1 MEHTVFQEFGL
12 LWLVPILPL
21 MGAALLGL
29 LGRKIEYNGSKH
41 PWGNDPAN
49 YDYDWHDP
57 DAHGGEHAAHEAHAE
72 GHDDHGH
79 GHDDHGHDDHGHGEH
94 HLAPGQTHGGMSII
108 NYIAM
113 GTVFA
118 SALITTYALI
128 TLIGANGHGHDNVA
142 LRQVL
147 YNWIFIGN
155 TNIELAF
162 LADRL
167 SIVMMM
173 IITWI
178 GFLIHLY
185 STGYMAHDANHWRFM
200 AYLNL
205 FIFAMLILVMGDSL
219 LVLFVG
225 WEGVGLASYLLI
237 GFWHTSMDNAKAAM
251 KAFVVNR
258 VGDFFFVMGMLLIYW
273 NVGRET
279 GVWTLNVYELSAH
292 APVLTGVMFG
302 GAMMVTVATLCLFI
316 AATGKSAQLPL
327 YVWLPDAMAGPTPV
341 SALIHA
347 ATMVTAG
354 VYMICRMNAFFALAP
369 TTLTVIGIVAT
380 LTAFFS
386 ATIAL
391 VQNDIKKVLAY
402 STVSQL
408 GFMFMGL
415 ASGAFWV
422 GIFHVMTH
430 AFFKACLF
438 LGSGSVI
445 HSNSDEQ
452 DMRKYG
458 GLRTMMPATAATF
471 MISWLAI
478 SGVPPLSGF
487 FSKDEILHQLHGA
500 HFMGFGDVRLPWLGT
515 VLWGV
520 ASAAAM
526 LTAFYMTRQVYMTFF
541 GENRADPEVKS
552 HIHESPSSMTIP
564 LWALAALAAVGGG
577 FGFIF
582 YEPWVM
588 LEHWLAPILT
598 GTEAV
603 HAFAAETGHP
613 HHSAFNEA
621 GIATAGTMG
630 YAALSA
636 VLGIA
641 SILFARSIYA
651 KGYKDDEERS
661 FWASMPGLHKTLYNK
676 YYVDEIYDATVVA
689 AVMALSRLCSWFD
702 RTVIDGIV
710 HGVAWSVRGLKSLVG
725 AIDRFG
731 VDKVGVEGTANVID
745 KLGSV
750 ARLFQTGRIQT
761 YLVWTFI
768 VLLVLV
774 ASLQGGFKALF

>member
-1 MEHTVFQEFGL
+1 MESTVFHEFGL
-12 LWLVPILPL
+12 LWLVPVLPA
-21 MGAALLGL
+21 MGAAVLGL
-29 LGRKIEYNGSKH
+29 LGRKIEYKGSTH

-57 DAHGGEHAAHEAHAE
+57 DAHGGEHAAHETHAE
-72 GHDDHGH
+72 GHDEHA
-79 GHDDHGHDDHGHGEH
+79 HDDHGH
-94 HLAPGQTHGGMSII
+94 HLAPGQTHGGMQII

-113 GTVFA
+113 GTVLA
-118 SALITTYALI
+118 AALITTYALI

-147 YNWIFIGN
+147 YNWIFVGN
-155 TNIELAF
+155 TTIELAF

-173 IITWI
+173 VITWI

-185 STGYMAHDANHWRFM
+185 STGYMAHDPWHWRFM

-219 LVLFVG
+219 LTLFVG

-237 GFWHTSMDNAKAAM
+237 GFWHKSMDNAKAAM

-258 VGDFFFVMGMLLIYW
+258 VGDFFFVIGMLLIYW

-279 GVWTLNVYELSAH
+279 GVWTLNIYELSAH
-292 APVLTGVMFG
+292 APVLTELMMG
-302 GAMMVTVATLCLFI
+302 GAMVVTVATLCLFI
-316 AATGKSAQLPL
+316 AATGKSAQIPL

-369 TTLTVIGIVAT
+369 STLTVIGIVAT

-386 ATIAL
+386 ASIAL

-458 GLRTMMPATAATF
+458 GLRTLMPATAATF

-500 HFMGFGDVRLPWLGT
+500 HFMGFGEIRLPWLGT
-515 VLWGV
+515 LLWGV
-520 ASAAAM
+520 ASAAAAM
-526 LTAFYMTRQVYMTFF
+526 TAFYMTRQVYMTFF
-541 GENRADPEVKS
+541 GENRADPEVRE

-564 LWALAALAAVGGG
+564 LWVLGGLAAVGGG

-588 LEHWLAPILT
+588 LEHWLHPVLQ
-598 GTEAV
+598 GTDVVREY
-603 HAFAAETGHP
+603 AAGVGHP
-613 HHSAFNEA
+613 WHSPFGES
-621 GIATAGTMG
+621 GWATLGTFG
-630 YAALSA
+630 YAGLSA
-636 VLGIA
+636 AIGIGAILLG
-641 SILFARSIYA
+641 RSIYG
-651 KGYKDDEERS
+651 KSYKDDEERA
-661 FWASMPGLHKTLYNK
+661 FWAKVPGLHKTLYNK
-676 YYVDEIYDATVVA
+676 YYVDEVYGAVVVGG
-689 AVMALSRLCSWFD
+689 VMALSHACAWFD
-702 RTVIDGIV
+702 RVIVDGIV
-710 HGVAWSVRGLKSLVG
+710 NGVGWTVRGLKSVIG
-725 AIDRFG
+725 AIDRYG

-745 KLGSV
+745 KLGSF